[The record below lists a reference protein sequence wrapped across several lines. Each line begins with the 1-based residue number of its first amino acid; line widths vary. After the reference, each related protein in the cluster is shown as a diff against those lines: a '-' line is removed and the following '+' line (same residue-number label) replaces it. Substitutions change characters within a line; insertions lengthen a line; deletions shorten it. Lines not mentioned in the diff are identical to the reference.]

1 MTDYDFRAG
10 TVNNYQELK
19 QAILLDTID
28 SLEYIQVYVNGDR
41 LDNGIHYLL
50 IFDKD
55 KITVKFLDNNPI
67 NMWDS
72 YYIRWA
78 FEQSEGEYS
87 E

>member
-1 MTDYDFRAG
+1 MTDYDFKAG

-28 SLEYIQVYVNGDR
+28 NLEYIQVFINGDM
-41 LDNGIHYLL
+41 LDSGIHYLL

-78 FEQSEGEYS
+78 FEQSEG
-87 E
+87 

>member
-19 QAILLDTID
+19 QAILLDVIPG
-28 SLEYIQVYVNGDR
+28 LEYIQVYVNGDR

-50 IFDKD
+50 IFDNQ

-78 FEQSEGEYS
+78 FEQAEGEYS

>member
-1 MTDYDFRAG
+1 MNGYDFRAG
-10 TVNNYQELK
+10 TVNNYQETR
-19 QAILLDTID
+19 QAIVLDTIVEP
-28 SLEYIQVYVNGDR
+28 EYLQVFINGDI
-41 LDNGIHYLL
+41 LDSGIHYLL
-50 IFDKD
+50 VFDKE